1 MMGGMARRSLG
12 LSPGAGTAF
21 YEFKQIPSAK
31 DFIES
36 WYAQLNEL
44 DLTEEQKQEIVDE
57 GNLVFALNIAIFE
70 ELEGNPLRAMLT
82 LAVSSLKSML
92 KL

>member
-1 MMGGMARRSLG
+1 MGGMARRSLG

-44 DLTEEQKQEIVDE
+44 DLTEEQAGRAQ
-57 GNLVFALNIAIFE
+57 LNEPEATRCHE
-70 ELEGNPLRAMLT
+70 HVRVLT
-82 LAVSSLKSML
+82 IWTHT
-92 KL
+92 